1 MYETLI
7 IMKLNSRI
15 TAAVISG
22 LALIMATLLITSTWR
37 SGQQAQQT
45 LTVIGSAKMDIVSDI
60 GVLRGSINT
69 MDVRLTDAIATVM
82 KQQPRVT
89 QFLSAQG
96 IKPQQVEWFPPTS
109 YANNEFTAQG
119 FQTGRI
125 LNYSVAQR
133 FQIKLNDTKRIKDIA
148 MQLTEL
154 IASGINLQMETPE
167 YYYSKLSDVKIDIQ
181 AQAARDAQNRAERIA
196 TATGQKLGKLRSA
209 RMGVIQITPK
219 NSNVVSD
226 YGINDVSSVQKEITA
241 VVHASFEID

>member
-1 MYETLI
+1 
-7 IMKLNSRI
+7 MKLNSRI
-15 TAAVISG
+15 TAAIISG

-45 LTVIGSAKMDIVSDI
+45 LTVIGSAKMDIESDM

-69 MDVRLTDAIATVM
+69 MDIRLADAITAVM
-82 KQQPRVT
+82 RQQPRVAE
-89 QFLSAQG
+89 FLAAQG

-109 YANNEFTAQG
+109 YGNNEFTAQG

-125 LNYSVAQR
+125 LNYSVSQR
-133 FQIKLNDTKRIKDIA
+133 FQVKVNDTKRIKDIA

-167 YYYSKLSDVKIDIQ
+167 YYYSKLSDVKINIQ
-181 AQAARDAQNRAERIA
+181 AEAARDAQNRAERIA
-196 TATGQKLGKLRSA
+196 SATGQKLGKLRSA

-226 YGINDVSSVQKEITA
+226 YGINDVTSVQKEITA

>member
-1 MYETLI
+1 
-7 IMKLNSRI
+7 
-15 TAAVISG
+15 
-22 LALIMATLLITSTWR
+22 MATLLITSTWR

-45 LTVIGSAKMDIVSDI
+45 LTVIGSAKMDMVSDM

-69 MDVRLTDAIATVM
+69 MDIRLTDAITAVM
-82 KQQPRVT
+82 RQQPRVAE
-89 QFLSAQG
+89 FLAAKG

-109 YANNEFTAQG
+109 YGNNEFTAQG

-125 LNYSVAQR
+125 LNYSVSQR
-133 FQIKLNDTKRIKDIA
+133 FQVKVNDTKRIKDIA

-167 YYYSKLSDVKIDIQ
+167 YYYSKLSDVKINIQ
-181 AQAARDAQNRAERIA
+181 AEAARDAQNRAERIA
-196 TATGQKLGKLRSA
+196 SATGQKLGKLRSA

-226 YGINDVSSVQKEITA
+226 YGINDVTSVQKEITA

>member
-1 MYETLI
+1 
-7 IMKLNSRI
+7 MKLNSRI
-15 TAAVISG
+15 TAAIISG

-45 LTVIGSAKMDIVSDI
+45 LTVIGSAKMDMVSDM

-69 MDVRLTDAIATVM
+69 MDIRLADAITAVM
-82 KQQPRVT
+82 RQQPRVAE
-89 QFLSAQG
+89 FLAAQG

-109 YANNEFTAQG
+109 YGNNEFTAQG

-125 LNYSVAQR
+125 LNYSVSQR
-133 FQIKLNDTKRIKDIA
+133 FQVKVNDTKRIKDIA

-167 YYYSKLSDVKIDIQ
+167 YYYSKLSDVKINIQ
-181 AQAARDAQNRAERIA
+181 AEAARDAQNRAERIA
-196 TATGQKLGKLRSA
+196 SATGQKLGKLRSA

-226 YGINDVSSVQKEITA
+226 YGINDVTSVQKEITA

>member
-1 MYETLI
+1 
-7 IMKLNSRI
+7 MKLNSRI
-15 TAAVISG
+15 TAAIISG

-45 LTVIGSAKMDIVSDI
+45 LTVIGSAKMDMVSDM

-69 MDVRLTDAIATVM
+69 MDIRLADAITAVM
-82 KQQPRVT
+82 RQQPRVAE
-89 QFLSAQG
+89 FLAAKG

-109 YANNEFTAQG
+109 YGNNEFTAQG

-125 LNYSVAQR
+125 LNYSVSQR
-133 FQIKLNDTKRIKDIA
+133 FQVKVNDTKRIKDIA

-167 YYYSKLSDVKIDIQ
+167 YYYSKLSDVKINIQ
-181 AQAARDAQNRAERIA
+181 AEAARDAQNRAERIA
-196 TATGQKLGKLRSA
+196 SATGQKLGKLRSA

-226 YGINDVSSVQKEITA
+226 YGINDVTSVQKEITA

>member
-1 MYETLI
+1 
-7 IMKLNSRI
+7 MKLNSRI
-15 TAAVISG
+15 TAAIISG

-45 LTVIGSAKMDIVSDI
+45 LTVIGSAKMDMVSDM

-69 MDVRLTDAIATVM
+69 MDIRLTDAITAVM
-82 KQQPRVT
+82 RQQPRVAE
-89 QFLSAQG
+89 FLAAKG

-109 YANNEFTAQG
+109 YGNNEFTAQG

-125 LNYSVAQR
+125 LNYSVSQR
-133 FQIKLNDTKRIKDIA
+133 FQVKVNDTKRIKDIA

-167 YYYSKLSDVKIDIQ
+167 YYYSKLSDVKINIQ
-181 AQAARDAQNRAERIA
+181 AEAARDAQNRAERIA
-196 TATGQKLGKLRSA
+196 SATGQKLGKLRSA

-226 YGINDVSSVQKEITA
+226 YGINDVTSVQKEITA

>member
-1 MYETLI
+1 
-7 IMKLNSRI
+7 MKLNSRI
-15 TAAVISG
+15 TAAIISG

-45 LTVIGSAKMDIVSDI
+45 LTVIGSAKMDIESDM

-69 MDVRLTDAIATVM
+69 MDIRLADAITAVM
-82 KQQPRVT
+82 RQQPRVAE
-89 QFLSAQG
+89 FIAAQG

-109 YANNEFTAQG
+109 YGNNEFTAQG

-125 LNYSVAQR
+125 LNYSVSQR
-133 FQIKLNDTKRIKDIA
+133 FQVKVNDTKRIKDIA

-167 YYYSKLSDVKIDIQ
+167 YYYSKLSDVKINIQ
-181 AQAARDAQNRAERIA
+181 AEAARDAQNRAERIA
-196 TATGQKLGKLRSA
+196 SATGQKLGKLRSA

-226 YGINDVSSVQKEITA
+226 YGINDVTSVQKEITA

>member
-1 MYETLI
+1 
-7 IMKLNSRI
+7 MKLNSRI
-15 TAAVISG
+15 TAAIISG

-37 SGQQAQQT
+37 SGQRAQQT
-45 LTVIGSAKMDIVSDI
+45 LTVIGSAKMDIESDM

-69 MDVRLTDAIATVM
+69 MDIRLADAITAVM
-82 KQQPRVT
+82 RQQPRVAE
-89 QFLSAQG
+89 FLAAQG

-109 YANNEFTAQG
+109 YGNNEFTAQG

-125 LNYSVAQR
+125 LNYSVSQR
-133 FQIKLNDTKRIKDIA
+133 FQVKVNDTKRIKDIA

-167 YYYSKLSDVKIDIQ
+167 YYYSKLSDVKINIQ
-181 AQAARDAQNRAERIA
+181 AEAARDAQNRAERIA
-196 TATGQKLGKLRSA
+196 SATGQKLGKLRSA

-226 YGINDVSSVQKEITA
+226 YGINDVTSVQKEITA

>member
-1 MYETLI
+1 
-7 IMKLNSRI
+7 MKLNSRI
-15 TAAVISG
+15 TAAIISG

-45 LTVIGSAKMDIVSDI
+45 LTVIGSAKMDMVSDM

-69 MDVRLTDAIATVM
+69 MDIRLADAITAVM
-82 KQQPRVT
+82 RQQPRVAE
-89 QFLSAQG
+89 FIAAQG

-109 YANNEFTAQG
+109 YGNNEFTAQG

-125 LNYSVAQR
+125 LNYSVSQR
-133 FQIKLNDTKRIKDIA
+133 FQVKVNDTKRIKDIA

-167 YYYSKLSDVKIDIQ
+167 YYYSKLSDVKINIQ
-181 AQAARDAQNRAERIA
+181 AEAARDAQNRAERIA
-196 TATGQKLGKLRSA
+196 SATGQKLGKLRSA

-226 YGINDVSSVQKEITA
+226 YGINDVTSVQKEITA

>member
-1 MYETLI
+1 M
-7 IMKLNSRI
+7 
-15 TAAVISG
+15 
-22 LALIMATLLITSTWR
+22 ALIMATLLITSTWR

-45 LTVIGSAKMDIVSDI
+45 LTVIGSAKMDMVSDM

-69 MDVRLTDAIATVM
+69 MDIRLADAITAVM
-82 KQQPRVT
+82 RQQPRVAE
-89 QFLSAQG
+89 FLAAQG

-109 YANNEFTAQG
+109 YGNNEFTAQG

-125 LNYSVAQR
+125 LNYSVSQR
-133 FQIKLNDTKRIKDIA
+133 FQVKVNDTKRIKDIA

-167 YYYSKLSDVKIDIQ
+167 YYYSKLSDVKINIQ
-181 AQAARDAQNRAERIA
+181 AEAARDAQNRAERIA
-196 TATGQKLGKLRSA
+196 SATGQKLGKLRSA

-226 YGINDVSSVQKEITA
+226 YGINDVTSVQKEITA

>member
-1 MYETLI
+1 
-7 IMKLNSRI
+7 MKLNSRI
-15 TAAVISG
+15 TAAIISG

-45 LTVIGSAKMDIVSDI
+45 LTVIGSAKMDMVSDM

-69 MDVRLTDAIATVM
+69 MDIRLTDAITAVM
-82 KQQPRVT
+82 RQQPRVAE
-89 QFLSAQG
+89 FLAAQG

-109 YANNEFTAQG
+109 YGNNEFTAQG

-125 LNYSVAQR
+125 LNYSVSQR
-133 FQIKLNDTKRIKDIA
+133 FQVKVNDTKRIKDIA

-167 YYYSKLSDVKIDIQ
+167 YYYSKLSDVKINIQ
-181 AQAARDAQNRAERIA
+181 AEAARDAQNRAERIA
-196 TATGQKLGKLRSA
+196 SATGQKLGKLRSA

-226 YGINDVSSVQKEITA
+226 YGINDVTSVQKEITA